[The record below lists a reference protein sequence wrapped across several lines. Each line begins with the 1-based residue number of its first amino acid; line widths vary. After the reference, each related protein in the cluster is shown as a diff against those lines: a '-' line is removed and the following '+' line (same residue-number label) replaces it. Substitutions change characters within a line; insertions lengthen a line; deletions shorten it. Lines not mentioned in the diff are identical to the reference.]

1 MSLNRS
7 AFVIILV
14 ATVTLH
20 TQSATASLIITINQE
35 GSDVVATGTGSINL
49 AALTFEESGNQAQ
62 GINPGAAL
70 IAEGTPPNP
79 NPVDIYRGFT
89 GPTDFGTINAFVS
102 ASSGTG
108 DQFSIA
114 GLVGNITVPQ
124 GYTSDSPLTATDT
137 YTGQSFSSLGLTP
150 GTYTWTWGT
159 GASADSFTVQ
169 IGPAAVVPEP
179 STAIQA
185 VIGVVTLSAYGWSRH
200 RRVQRQAAA

>member
-1 MSLNRS
+1 MKRATKSLFLVVIASALGSARS
-7 AFVIILV
+7 EAEIIISV
-14 ATVTLH
+14 AQV
-20 TQSATASLIITINQE
+20 
-35 GSDVVATGTGSINL
+35 GSNVVATGTGSINL

-62 GINPGAAL
+62 GMNPGAAL

-169 IGPAAVVPEP
+169 IGPAAAVPEP
-179 STAIQA
+179 STAIEA